1 MKFQI
6 NINAVFAF
14 IAASILGV
22 VAVIAVGVA
31 IDAFTSINSSS
42 KQQLPMTSLE
52 FTPPQVDEDNP
63 DAFDPEGIY
72 EASENDLIKGFE
84 IKNKNLQYDCDDA
97 RFGTL
102 TDPKLFVTDKN
113 EIVYRASVLTIE
125 NAELSFVTETLNETK
140 YVFNGDFLVKG
151 NFYTLDPDKKV
162 VKGKLIK
169 FVDGKKVSEADTSFI
184 WSIDLDCVC

>member
-1 MKFQI
+1 MDLKLSFVLAFASTFI
-6 NINAVFAF
+6 VALVITAFFVNATLLGKVF
-14 IAASILGV
+14 
-22 VAVIAVGVA
+22 
-31 IDAFTSINSSS
+31 SSNTKVES
-42 KQQLPMTSLE
+42 LPMTSLE

-113 EIVYRASVLTIE
+113 DIVYRASVLTIE
-125 NAELSFVTETLNETK
+125 NAKLSFVSETLNETK